1 MEMAIQL
8 ERKGKAEFYVVL
20 VKIKYRDVWK
30 FLRSF
35 YTYARAENFVDE
47 LQQQIE
53 KGDYSCLTLK
63 M

>member
-35 YTYARAENFVDE
+35 YTYARA
-47 LQQQIE
+47 
-53 KGDYSCLTLK
+53 
-63 M
+63 

>member
-35 YTYARAENFVDE
+35 YTYARAENFIDYVRN
-47 LQQQIE
+47 QVAR
-53 KGDYSCLTLK
+53 GDYSCLTLK
-63 M
+63 S